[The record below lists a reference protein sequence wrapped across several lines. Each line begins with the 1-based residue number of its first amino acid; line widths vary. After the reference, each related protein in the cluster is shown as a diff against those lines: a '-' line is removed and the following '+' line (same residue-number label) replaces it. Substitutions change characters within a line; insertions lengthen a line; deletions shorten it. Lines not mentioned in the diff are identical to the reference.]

1 MSADRRIYWLPLLVA
16 LAVAIAMGA
25 ATFVMERAE
34 GERLAQMHRAEV
46 LNQVSAVRARL
57 EGSIQS
63 RLVLAR
69 GLIAF
74 VSTHPDLDTT
84 QFHELAKVLVAQQK
98 GVRSVQL
105 AKKNVIS
112 HVYSP
117 ENNNDQKALGLDL
130 MSRLDEKDAIL
141 RAIETRHTIIAGP
154 IHLIQGGTAFISR
167 IPIYITEPGLVS
179 EGGTYW
185 GLAQVL
191 MNDGDVLSEAGLT
204 GNAFPNLRFALRGRD
219 AMGASGAM
227 IMGDVS
233 IFASDPVV
241 SEVMLPNGSWQI
253 AAIPKEG
260 WITPHT
266 GWIPLV
272 GSLLVIVSALVAWML
287 ARSPAKLKIMV
298 AEATEEARSSEVR
311 LNELN
316 RDLEQRIED
325 RTQALLQT
333 NQELLK
339 EAAERRQAEQALEE
353 RHAFSQ
359 ALLKA
364 QSDVDE
370 GMLVL
375 QEGRIVFANE
385 AMARL
390 TGYRHDELLNGMPFA
405 DLVHPDTR
413 NDVQDKYQRRLAG
426 EQFENRYDTSIVTR
440 DGERR
445 EVELA
450 VAMVRHGEKNQT
462 VVVVRDITE
471 RKVLEN
477 NLQRMAHH
485 DELTKLPNRSL
496 FFDRLE
502 RALADA
508 RRHGN
513 EFALLFVDLDG
524 FKAVNDAHGH
534 QTGDQLLQEVA
545 RRMEQ
550 CVRASDTVA
559 RMGGDEFAVI
569 LGDVDEAENA
579 TRVAQKIIA
588 SLSAPLVLEGKDCHV
603 GASIGIS
610 LFPQDGESSEGL
622 LTKADS
628 AMYCAKNKGK
638 NTYCFVQD

>member
-1 MSADRRIYWLPLLVA
+1 MSAERHIYWLPLLVA
-16 LAVAIAMGA
+16 LAISIAMGA
-25 ATFVMERAE
+25 ATFVLERAE
-34 GERLAQMHRAEV
+34 GARLAQMHRIEV
-46 LNQVSAVRARL
+46 LNQVSTVRSRL

-74 VSTHPDLDTT
+74 VSTHPDLDAA

-98 GVRSVQL
+98 GVRSIQL
-105 AKKNVIS
+105 AKNNVIS

-117 ENNNDQKALGLDL
+117 ANNNDQKALGLDL

-141 RAIETRHTIIAGP
+141 RAIATRQTIIAGP
-154 IHLIQGGTAFISR
+154 IRLIQGGTAFISR
-167 IPIYITEPGLVS
+167 IPVYITEPGRVS
-179 EGGTYW
+179 EGGIYW

-219 AMGASGAM
+219 AMGAAGEI
-227 IMGDVS
+227 IMGEAA
-233 IFASDPVV
+233 IFASDPVI

-272 GSLLVIVSALVAWML
+272 GSLLVIVSAWLAWLL
-287 ARSPAKLKIMV
+287 ARSPVRLKALV
-298 AEATEEARSSEVR
+298 AEATAEVRNSEARLSD
-311 LNELN
+311 LN
-316 RDLEQRIED
+316 RELEQRIEA

-333 NQELLK
+333 NQELLN
-339 EAAERRQAEQALEE
+339 EAAERRQAEHELAD

-364 QSDVDE
+364 QSDVGE
-370 GMLVL
+370 GVLVI

-390 TGYRHDELLNGMPFA
+390 TGYSHAELLNEMPFV

-413 NDVQDKYQRRLAG
+413 SDVQDKYLRRLAG

-450 VAMVRHGEKNQT
+450 VAMVRSEEKSQT
-462 VVVVRDITE
+462 VVVVRDITA
-471 RKVLEN
+471 RKTLED

-485 DELTKLPNRSL
+485 DELTHLPNRAL

-502 RALADA
+502 RTLADA

-524 FKAVNDAHGH
+524 FKAVNDAYGH

-569 LGDVDEAENA
+569 LGDVAQAEDA
-579 TRVAQKIIA
+579 SRVAQKIID
-588 SLSAPLVLEGKDCHV
+588 SLSVPLLLGGKDCHV

-610 LFPQDGESSEGL
+610 LYPQDGEDSEGL
-622 LTKADS
+622 LTQADT